1 MKIREKIWLDRAGL
15 TEHGPINIVIFGDSV
30 SHGAFLYDNDYEN
43 VYWNL
48 LRQKL
53 NALCNYMPVNMICSA
68 IGGTT
73 ASASVK
79 RLERQVLKHEP
90 DAVIVCFG
98 LNDVN
103 DPLENYIGALRVI
116 FEKCLSAGCEV
127 VFLTPNMLN
136 TYVADDTPKQ
146 WAEYAAKTAQMQND
160 GIMDSYVYAAKALA
174 EDMGVTVC
182 DCYSRWKELA
192 KTQDTTMMLANRIN
206 HPTAEMHRL
215 FADSLYETLI
225 ETESKESTK
234 DDGMFAEK

>member
-1 MKIREKIWLDRAGL
+1 
-15 TEHGPINIVIFGDSV
+15 
-30 SHGAFLYDNDYEN
+30 
-43 VYWNL
+43 
-48 LRQKL
+48 
-53 NALCNYMPVNMICSA
+53 MPVNMICSA

-182 DCYSRWKELA
+182 DCYSSWKELA

-225 ETESKESTK
+225 GTESKESTK